1 LSEVLTFASDQY
13 RLVQYAFDGI
23 EPDVDQDAYVC
34 AEATLVGDVGV
45 GPDSSIWPG
54 AVLRGDTGP
63 VRVGR
68 CSHVEDNT
76 VLHHSA
82 VGDEVMV
89 GHGAV
94 LNAASVGN
102 RVLVGMNAT
111 VNKGVDVQD
120 RCVIAPNTVVPQ
132 DREIPPES
140 LVMGIPATVTPFAE
154 TDHDVEALLSTY
166 SAEYYLEMAA
176 RHTDLFG

>member
-1 LSEVLTFASDQY
+1 MQY
-13 RLVQYAFDGI
+13 EFDGI
-23 EPDVDQDAYVC
+23 EPAVHQDAYVC
-34 AEATLVGDVGV
+34 AEATLVGDVEIGAE
-45 GPDSSIWPG
+45 SSVWPG
-54 AVLRGDTGP
+54 AVLRADTGP

-89 GHGAV
+89 GHSAV

-111 VNKGVDVQD
+111 INRDVEVGD

-140 LVMGIPATVTPFAE
+140 MVMGIPATVTPFAE
-154 TDHDVEALLSTY
+154 TDHDVDALLSTY
-166 SAEYYLEMAA
+166 SPDHYLELAA